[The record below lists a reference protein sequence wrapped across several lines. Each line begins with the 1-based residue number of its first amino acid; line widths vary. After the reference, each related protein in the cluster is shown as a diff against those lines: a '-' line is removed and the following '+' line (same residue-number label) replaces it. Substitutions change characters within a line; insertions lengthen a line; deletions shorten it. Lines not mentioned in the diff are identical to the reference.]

1 MQRAGDGLRSPGRRC
16 RWLTELAGTSRPG
29 GAFTARLYP
38 VRSHKEE
45 SMRMARLLSPLVAV
59 MLFAAASASAQ
70 APPPPPPAYGTPISF
85 EQAKKVMAG
94 AEAEAKKNNWP
105 VVITIVDS
113 GGNLVMLSR
122 LDNAQWGSIEVAKD
136 KARSAVAF
144 RRPTKVFQDLIAQGG
159 ANLRLL
165 NLSGASMLEGGI
177 PIVIEGKVVGAVGV
191 SGVTSQQD
199 AQIGQAGIDSLK

>member
-1 MQRAGDGLRSPGRRC
+1 
-16 RWLTELAGTSRPG
+16 
-29 GAFTARLYP
+29 
-38 VRSHKEE
+38 
-45 SMRMARLLSPLVAV
+45 MRMARLLSLFVAV
-59 MLFAAASASAQ
+59 MLVAAASASAQ

>member
-1 MQRAGDGLRSPGRRC
+1 
-16 RWLTELAGTSRPG
+16 
-29 GAFTARLYP
+29 
-38 VRSHKEE
+38 
-45 SMRMARLLSPLVAV
+45 MARLLSLLVAV
-59 MLFAAASASAQ
+59 MLVAAASASAQ
-70 APPPPPPAYGTPISF
+70 APPPPPAYGVPISF
-85 EQAKKVMAG
+85 EQAKKVMDG

-177 PIVIEGKVVGAVGV
+177 PIVIEGKIVGAVGV

-199 AQIGQAGIDSLK
+199 AQIGQAGIDTLK